1 MAMDPPGGDDGNP
14 VGTLPQRF
22 RSAAHLLRT
31 ATGRHDAVTEP
42 LPERPVTRRMLPVRY
57 QVKEDED
64 GRYLT
69 CLEASNI
76 FVRIDRALSVSAS
89 SVRKYPKGT
98 IFLDGAAKGE
108 PFIDSSRGVYNLD
121 HHEGCVRSF
130 TLSTCE
136 QAMIVIRKGLD
147 LDAERWTVWANDP
160 DLDTVLA
167 IWLLLNHRRIDENDS
182 AVRKKIMPIVRLQGV
197 IDAHGFELKELTA
210 FPDNLQEAALTVING
225 LRSDEVELK
234 KENRWGDTDFLDFTV
249 TSLQKLD
256 ELVYT
261 PYDFEEGH
269 PVEELAREG
278 ILPQRIAVACRS
290 EAGIYEVEEQLRD
303 LHGDR
308 LGLVILEKE
317 PGIYT
322 LRQVDPF
329 LPINLEALYDR
340 LNLLDSE
347 AVGEARWGGSNEIGG
362 SPRGG
367 RTGLSLR
374 EIMFVTRWVYQPP
387 SGGRRAVAVAVGVA
401 AAVAALAVSILA
413 GGTQVWAGVPP
424 GLMVRGSLSSAAI
437 SAAVLAVLGLG
448 LVYLGHSRQPGRYG
462 LRRARGIGFL
472 AVLPVTV
479 VLGLAGGA
487 WMITPALARETVVLK
502 LFAVLLI
509 GIVGIETL
517 LRGAL
522 HGHLL
527 RFFPVMAASGRL
539 FISVPNAVAA
549 VVYTGAVM
557 ICLLPPAWLTSDIGG
572 WWMGWA
578 GATLIFGLVCGGVRE
593 RSRSV
598 WAAVIL
604 HSASAIIAWIVLTRF
619 L

>member
-1 MAMDPPGGDDGNP
+1 MDPPGGDDGNP

-22 RSAAHLLRT
+22 RSAAHLLKT
-31 ATGRHDAVTEP
+31 ATGRHEAVTEA
-42 LPERPVTRRMLPVRY
+42 LPERPVTHRALPMRY
-57 QVKEDED
+57 LIKDDED

-69 CLEASNI
+69 CIEASNI
-76 FVRIDRALSVSAS
+76 SVRIDRSLSVSAS
-89 SVRKYPKGT
+89 SARKYAKGT

-136 QAMIVIRKGLD
+136 QAMVVIRKGLD

-167 IWLLLNHRRIDENDS
+167 IWLLLNHRRIDETDS

-210 FPDNLQEAALTVING
+210 FPDNLQDAALTVING
-225 LRSDEVELK
+225 LRSEEVELK
-234 KENRWGDTDFLDFTV
+234 KENRWGETDFLDFTIA
-249 TSLQKLD
+249 SLQKID

-269 PVEELAREG
+269 AVEELAREA

-317 PGIYT
+317 PGIFT

-329 LPINLEALYDR
+329 LPTNLEALYER
-340 LNLLDSE
+340 LNLLDPE
-347 AVGEARWGGSNEIGG
+347 AVGEALWGGSDEIGG

-367 RTGLSLR
+367 KTGLSLR
-374 EIMFVTRWVYQPP
+374 EIMSVTRWVYQPP
-387 SGGRRAVAVAVGVA
+387 SGGRRLAAVGAGVA
-401 AAVAALAVSILA
+401 ASIAAILVAILA
-413 GGTQVWAGVPP
+413 GGSELGGGVPP
-424 GLMVRGSLSSAAI
+424 GLMVRGELKGAAI
-437 SAAVLAVLGLG
+437 SAVVLMAFGLG
-448 LVYLGHSRQPGRYG
+448 LVYLGNSRIPGRFG
-462 LRRARGIGFL
+462 LRRIRGLGFL
-472 AVLPVTV
+472 AMLPVTV

-487 WMITPALARETVVLK
+487 WMSKPTVAAGASTASILAVML
-502 LFAVLLI
+502 A

-539 FISVPNAVAA
+539 FISAPNAVAA
-549 VVYTGAVM
+549 MVYSGAVT
-557 ICLLPPAWLTSDIGG
+557 ICVLPPAWLTTDIGG

-578 GATLIFGLVCGGVRE
+578 GAALIFGLVCGGVCE

-598 WAAVIL
+598 WAAVVL
-604 HSASAIIAWIVLTRF
+604 HAASAIIAWIILTKF